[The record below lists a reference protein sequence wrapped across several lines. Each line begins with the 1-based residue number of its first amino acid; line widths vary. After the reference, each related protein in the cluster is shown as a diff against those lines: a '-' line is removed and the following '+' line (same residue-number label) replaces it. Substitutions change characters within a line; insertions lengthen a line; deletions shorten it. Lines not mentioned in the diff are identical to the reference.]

1 MQVLC
6 KSQDDQ
12 LSSLYFLMYTRVI
25 HELVENFSWLRGLH
39 SSSRIVHMLGVVHWY
54 SECTVYSGQ
63 VSLSITTR
71 ISPLHDIVK
80 VAMNQVTVL
89 MTHLLM
95 VQKYQV
101 SQGCSNI
108 H

>member
-12 LSSLYFLMYTRVI
+12 LSSLYFLMYTLLI
-25 HELVENFSWLRGLH
+25 HELVESFSWLRGLH

-54 SECTVYSGQ
+54 SECTVYIGQ
-63 VSLSITTR
+63 VSLSIATR
-71 ISPLHDIVK
+71 ISPLRDIVK